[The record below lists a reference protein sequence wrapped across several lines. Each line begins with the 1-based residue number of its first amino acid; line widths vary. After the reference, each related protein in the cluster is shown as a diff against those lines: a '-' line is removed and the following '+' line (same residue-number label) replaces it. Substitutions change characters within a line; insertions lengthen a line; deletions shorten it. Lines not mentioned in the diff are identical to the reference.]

1 MKNENGIYKVLFIAI
16 FAVFGL
22 ISLYTIKSTEIPRQ
36 ILFLGRFHPVLL
48 HLPIGVLVVTFFIDI
63 LGRIQKEYPLATIK
77 NLLGFTA
84 LSAITTCFLGHFLSL
99 EGGYKQETLDLHFYT
114 GILTAALATILF
126 ILSLKPDFN
135 TNKLFLPLFFV
146 ALISLGITGHLGS
159 VLTHG
164 DAFLTEYASAPEK
177 EKTIEV
183 VDSLRLYKDVV
194 GKILDQKCVPCHNAT
209 KKKGKLSLLTKTDL
223 LKGGINGPS
232 IISGDLGA
240 SLLHTRILLPI
251 SNEEHMPPKD
261 KEQLTKDEIWLLEHW
276 IKTGADFESKVT
288 NIAGNNA
295 LKKKLTAY
303 LVFNKIEI
311 PKAAKSDIEKVK
323 NVGFRI
329 FEIVPNQAELNVK
342 YVGKIPTKKALD
354 TLSVLKDQI
363 TELDFSTAEIS
374 DEMTPIISQLTN
386 LKMLRLNSP
395 KITDKTLKHLKSLT
409 NLEVLNLYNTGIS
422 NQGLNELLSR
432 IQPNKIYTWST
443 QIHKDTA
450 KKLAAKF
457 DIFIQNELIE
467 GFSEESQLE
476 IPTIFPQNTLFE
488 DTLYLE
494 ITSKLKDVD
503 LRYTLNGADPDSSST
518 IVKGKVMLDSSKTL
532 KVKAFKNNWRSSEI
546 VTRKYAK
553 ITHKITSFEM
563 KTIPDER
570 YPNPKKLFDLKEG
583 SLIFDD
589 GHWLGYLGD
598 NLETTIDLGSVQTI
612 NNVTFR
618 SLEDVRNSILYPKA
632 FIVYTSNRKNGT
644 FKKLGEVSIN
654 REGEDGDPESKKI
667 NLAIP
672 NTTAR
677 YFKVVIKNHTFL
689 PRWHTFAGNK
699 SWLFVDEIY
708 FW

>member
-1 MKNENGIYKVLFIAI
+1 MKNEHGIYKALFIAI

-22 ISLYTIKSTEIPRQ
+22 IALYTIKSTEIPRL

-48 HLPIGVLVVTFFIDI
+48 HLPIGVLVVTFFIDM
-63 LGRIQKEYPLATIK
+63 LGRIQKEYPVSTIK

-84 LSAITTCFLGHFLSL
+84 LSAIATCFLGYFLSL
-99 EGGYKQETLDLHFYT
+99 EGGYEQETLELHFYT
-114 GILTAALATILF
+114 GILTAALATVLF
-126 ILSLKPDFN
+126 VLSLKPAFN

-146 ALISLGITGHLGS
+146 ALISLGIAGHLGS

-164 DAFLTEYASAPEK
+164 AAFLTEYATAPEK

-209 KKKGKLSLLTKTDL
+209 KKKGALSLLTKTDL
-223 LKGGINGPS
+223 LKGGVHGPS
-232 IISGDLGA
+232 IVGGDLGA
-240 SLLHTRILLPI
+240 SLLHTRLLLPI
-251 SNEEHMPPKD
+251 SNEEHMPPEG

-288 NIAGNNA
+288 NVAGNNA
-295 LKKKLTAY
+295 LKKRLEAY

-323 NVGFRI
+323 NVGFRV

-342 YVGKIPTKKALD
+342 YVGKIPTKKILD

-363 TELDFSTAEIS
+363 TELDFSTAEVS
-374 DEMTPIISQLTN
+374 DEMTPIISQLSN

-395 KITDKTLKHLKSLT
+395 KITDKTLKQLKGLT

-422 NQGLNELLSR
+422 NQGLSDLLSS
-432 IQPNKIYTWST
+432 IQPDKIYTWGTEIS
-443 QIHKDTA
+443 KDTA
-450 KKLAAKF
+450 KKLAANY
-457 DIFIQNELIE
+457 DISIQNELIE
-467 GFSEESQLE
+467 GFVKESQLE
-476 IPTIFPQNTLFE
+476 IPTIFPQKSLFK

-503 LRYTLNGADPDSSST
+503 LRYTLNGTDPDSSSA
-518 IVKGKVMLDSSKTL
+518 IVKGKIMLGSSKTL
-532 KVKAFKNNWRSSEI
+532 KVKAFKTNWRSSEV
-546 VTRKYAK
+546 VTRQYAK
-553 ITHKITSFEM
+553 ITHEVTSFAM
-563 KTIPDER
+563 KKAPDER
-570 YPNPKKLFDLKEG
+570 YPNPEKLFDLKEG

-598 NLETTIDLGSVQTI
+598 DLETTIDLGSVQTVH
-612 NNVTFR
+612 NLTFR
-618 SLEDVRNSILYPKA
+618 ALEDVRNSILYPKA
-632 FIVYTSNRKNGT
+632 FIVYTSNRKNGA
-644 FKKLGEVSIN
+644 FKKLAEASVS
-654 REGEDGDPESKKI
+654 RKGEDGEPESKKI

-672 NTTAR
+672 NTSAR
-677 YFKVVIKNHTFL
+677 YFKVVLKNHGFL
-689 PRWHTFAGNK
+689 PRWHASAGNK
-699 SWLFVDEIY
+699 SWLLVDEIY